1 MTNYFYAVA
10 RGKQIGIFNS
20 WNEIKPL
27 ITCFKNPKYKK
38 FTNKDEAEKFIE
50 ENSYKQTTMNKFLQ
64 IEENEE
70 FIPIEKNN
78 IIIFTDGSSK
88 NNSILN
94 KKASASYAI
103 VFPYHENYN
112 YCNLL
117 DDNEPQ
123 TNNRAEFKAVIN
135 AIKIADNIDEYRIK
149 VLDIYTDSQLLINT
163 ATNWV
168 HKWKLNDWEN
178 AKNKKNLDLVKEL
191 YYLMQIR
198 QVNLHYIQAH
208 TNKTDWFS
216 KYNDIVD
223 KMAQSISIK

>member
-27 ITCFKNPKYKK
+27 IYNFKNAKYKK
-38 FTNKDEAEKFIE
+38 FTNREEAEHFINQ
-50 ENSYKQTTMNKFLQ
+50 NSYKQSHIDNFVK

-88 NNSILN
+88 NNSTHN

-112 YCNLL
+112 YSSLL
-117 DDNEPQ
+117 ENNEPQ

-178 AKNKKNLDLVKEL
+178 GKDKKNLDLVKEL
-191 YYLMQIR
+191 YNLMQIR

-216 KYNDIVD
+216 KYNDMVD
-223 KMAQSISIK
+223 KLAQSISTK